1 MTDKIAA
8 VILDVDGTLYQ
19 QSSVRWK
26 MAAEL
31 IAAHALKPVEGYAL
45 FRFLK
50 SYRKAQERLRGSDL
64 DGRAAEIQFAS
75 ACESSHTDAVAARA
89 YLDRWFYA
97 APLKHVRAAIR
108 PGTVDFLSAMK
119 ARGIKLGVVSDYP
132 ATSKLEALGVL
143 DYFTAV
149 VSAYDPEVKAF
160 KPDPSGLLL
169 CAEKL
174 GVAPQEVLYVGD
186 RHEVDAECARR
197 AGAYAAILEAGSRQR
212 SSAPPWCSA
221 SSFPDLLSELLSR
234 QVLP

>member
-19 QSSVRWK
+19 QTLVRWK

-31 IAAHALKPVEGYAL
+31 IAAHALKPVAGYAL

-64 DGRAAEIQFAS
+64 DGRAAEIQFTS
-75 ACESSHTDAVAARA
+75 ACDDSHTGAAAARA

-119 ARGIKLGVVSDYP
+119 TRGIKLGVVSDYP
-132 ATSKLEALGVL
+132 ATAKLEALGVL
-143 DYFTAV
+143 DYFTSV
-149 VSAYDPEVKAF
+149 VSAYDPEVRAF

-169 CAEKL
+169 CAERL
-174 GVAPQEVLYVGD
+174 GAAPQQVLYIGD
-186 RHEVDAECARR
+186 RREVDAECARR
-197 AGAYAAILEAGSRQR
+197 AGAYAAILEADSRQPA
-212 SSAPPWCSA
+212 SVAPWCSA
-221 SSFPDLLSELLSR
+221 SSFPDLLRDLLSR